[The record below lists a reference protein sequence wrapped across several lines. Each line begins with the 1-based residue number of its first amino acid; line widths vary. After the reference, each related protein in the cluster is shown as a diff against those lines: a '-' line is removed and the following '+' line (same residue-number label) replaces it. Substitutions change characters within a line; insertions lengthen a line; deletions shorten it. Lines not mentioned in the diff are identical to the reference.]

1 MSFQR
6 IMRKEARQR
15 CTSCGGF
22 VCMCANITAR
32 KQRLAK
38 GTNDLEESMVNL
50 AGKPKVISG
59 KRRLE
64 ENGEDD
70 EEAKRLRMDD
80 TTTSNGMKVTL
91 RVPKTEGHGDQPE
104 SSPASALDA
113 LCNAA
118 AKAPMASG
126 APLPTTTLAS
136 SSASVAGPP
145 LSPSPTDIGSA
156 ALPKPK
162 PIRKKE
168 TCLNAGAGSVPEMQY
183 SSSGRPIRSTA
194 KAQELYAYGLLDD
207 DRETGEK
214 PEGGGESGGCR
225 RPRRAPPR
233 DTDLLSSVGL
243 RGAMPNIPYDPNWV
257 MPKMDKWDQSF
268 WEVRHRLL
276 KEQLAEQGKQIER
289 LKSRAQLLTFTLPD
303 GTLQQGLPR
312 MPRMYSAPTPLPRPP
327 MEITN
332 LTAMPVDV
340 ECKANASPSG
350 TAPTGNSASPAGGIA
365 PSPPRSLTQPAPAPP
380 LPTAGPEPASAIT
393 TTSGSATVP
402 LHAHHMASSSMTS
415 ICSSSS
421 GANTAVPHFVTSD
434 SSSVS
439 ASTASSVPASNS
451 SSISTTS
458 SSTPQTPISFPTAF
472 PSPGSGKQD
481 PCQVSASPAARQ
493 NSIKHKTAGSPGAVL
508 QAASALKVNLHIS
521 PNPQAKLGQ
530 SAQSGSVDAV
540 SSPGLAACSTTQFLH
555 EGM

>member
-1 MSFQR
+1 
-6 IMRKEARQR
+6 
-15 CTSCGGF
+15 
-22 VCMCANITAR
+22 
-32 KQRLAK
+32 
-38 GTNDLEESMVNL
+38 
-50 AGKPKVISG
+50 
-59 KRRLE
+59 
-64 ENGEDD
+64 
-70 EEAKRLRMDD
+70 
-80 TTTSNGMKVTL
+80 
-91 RVPKTEGHGDQPE
+91 
-104 SSPASALDA
+104 
-113 LCNAA
+113 
-118 AKAPMASG
+118 
-126 APLPTTTLAS
+126 
-136 SSASVAGPP
+136 
-145 LSPSPTDIGSA
+145 
-156 ALPKPK
+156 
-162 PIRKKE
+162 
-168 TCLNAGAGSVPEMQY
+168 
-183 SSSGRPIRSTA
+183 
-194 KAQELYAYGLLDD
+194 
-207 DRETGEK
+207 
-214 PEGGGESGGCR
+214 
-225 RPRRAPPR
+225 
-233 DTDLLSSVGL
+233 
-243 RGAMPNIPYDPNWV
+243 
-257 MPKMDKWDQSF
+257 
-268 WEVRHRLL
+268 
-276 KEQLAEQGKQIER
+276 
-289 LKSRAQLLTFTLPD
+289 
-303 GTLQQGLPR
+303 

-530 SAQSGSVDAV
+530 SAQSGSVC
-540 SSPGLAACSTTQFLH
+540 SFLSICPISMAACVLRRHGCAGGGTGVNISLSASSCSLWYKSNRPRILASIHRPPKLAVARFALLRLCMLLIHALCHRSLLQAQSFQPL
-555 EGM
+555 